1 MARRVQYP
9 GVKFAI
15 VFAGEKNGACPAGDF
30 FDGLSTLNK
39 AKITALFKILGD
51 HGRYFNPT
59 KFGDLENGLF
69 EFKSHQIRMPFAYA
83 QNSRGEIVVTH
94 GFVKQKD
101 KTPKGEIDRAWR
113 IFKEDQAHTKLGIV
127 KKAKR

>member
-1 MARRVQYP
+1 MARRIYGT

-15 VFAGEKNGACPAGDF
+15 AFAGEKNGDCPAGDF
-30 FDGLSTLNK
+30 FDKLSKLDK
-39 AKITALFKILGD
+39 AKITALFKIAAD
-51 HGRYFNPT
+51 HGKFFNPT

-83 QNSRGEIVVTH
+83 QNLRREIVITH
-94 GFVKQKD
+94 GFVKKKD

-113 IFKEDQAHTKLGIV
+113 IFREDQAHTKLGIV